1 MLSLMLAQFR
11 HHADQLRAHLDAQDP
26 DKGALSIE
34 LALLVGALVTVAVI
48 IIGIIIAKV
57 TSKGNAIG

>member
-1 MLSLMLAQFR
+1 MLALLLAQFR
-11 HHADQLRAHLDAQDP
+11 HRADQLRDHLDTQDQ
-26 DKGALSIE
+26 DRGALSIE

-57 TSKGNAIG
+57 TSKGGAIG